1 MLEKI
6 RDGSQ
11 NAIAKGILVLVIL
24 SFAFAG
30 VSSYLGSSREAPAAS
45 VNGDNITK
53 SQLEQAFQNEKARME
68 QQMGEMFAALS
79 ADDNYLRSLKQGV
92 LDRLVAEKLMDQAAK
107 SMGLRI
113 SDEQIKQAILNEP
126 SFQTDGKFDN
136 ERYLAIL
143 SQMGYKTNS
152 FRDMMRVDM
161 TRRQLIN
168 SLVSS
173 EFVLPGESAAIG
185 KLQAQTRDLRF
196 QLVDAEP
203 FVAGISVSD
212 EEAQKFYDANQD
224 QFMTPELVSLEY
236 VALNA
241 ADLAKDI
248 SVSDEEAKSY
258 YDEHSEQYRTA
269 EKRLAAHILV
279 EFGDDEA
286 AAKAKA
292 EALHK
297 QLDAGADFAELA
309 KKESADSFS
318 GAQGGQLDWFEQG
331 VMDPAFDG
339 ALFALQK
346 GQYSDVVKSDF
357 GFHIVKLLDIQGGEQ
372 ASFESVKDKILA
384 QLKEKQAV
392 DKYYGLQQKLADTSY
407 EVPDT
412 LAEAAKAIGAEV
424 KSTELF
430 AREAAPA
437 VVNNPEVLKA
447 AFSDAVLH
455 SGMNSE
461 LVELAPNSVM
471 VVRVKEHKDAGTKAF
486 AEAKAD
492 ITARL
497 TQEKAN
503 EAASA
508 KAQELLSKFNAGETL
523 ELQAKA
529 GVARYGRD
537 LDPSI
542 VNKAFQMAVGA
553 ADTVSLASGYA
564 LVVLDKINEP
574 ATVDEATQKALASRM
589 ASQNTEA
596 AYRALIDSL
605 KAKADISYSAL

>member
-11 NAIAKGILVLVIL
+11 SAIAKGILVLVIL

-45 VNGDNITK
+45 VNGEDISKNE
-53 SQLEQAFQNEKARME
+53 LEQAFQNEKARME

-92 LDRLVAEKLMDQAAK
+92 LDRLVAEKLMDQTAK
-107 SMGLRI
+107 RMGLRI
-113 SDEQIKQAILNEP
+113 SDEQIKQAIINEP
-126 SFQTDGKFDN
+126 AFQTDGKFDN
-136 ERYLAIL
+136 DRYLAIL

-168 SLVSS
+168 GLVGS
-173 EFVLPGESAAIG
+173 EFVLPGESTEIA
-185 KLQAQTRDLRF
+185 KLQAQTRDVRF
-196 QLVDAEP
+196 QMVDAEP

-212 EEAQKFYDANQD
+212 EDAKGFYDANQD

-241 ADLAKDI
+241 ADLAAAI
-248 SVSDEEAKSY
+248 SVSDDEAKGY
-258 YDEHSEQYRTA
+258 YDEHQGQYRTA

-279 EFGDDEA
+279 GFGDDEA

-292 EALHK
+292 EALHQ
-297 QLDAGADFAELA
+297 QLVSGADFAELA
-309 KKESADSFS
+309 KKESEDTFS

-346 GQYSDVVKSDF
+346 GQYSEVVKSDF
-357 GFHIVKLLDIQGGEQ
+357 GFHIVKLLDVQGGEQ

-392 DKYYGLQQKLADTSY
+392 DQYYGLHQKLADTSY
-407 EVPDT
+407 EVPDS
-412 LAEAAKAIGAEV
+412 LAEAAKAIGAGV
-424 KSTELF
+424 KATELF
-430 AREAAPA
+430 ARDMAPA
-437 VVNNPEVLKA
+437 AVNFPEVLKA

-461 LVELAPNSVM
+461 VVEVAPNSVM
-471 VVRVKEHKDAGTKAF
+471 VVRVKEHKEAGTQPF
-486 AEAKAD
+486 EEAKAD
-492 ITARL
+492 IIARL

-508 KAQELLSKFNAGETL
+508 KAQELLSKFNAGEAL
-523 ELQAKA
+523 ELETKA
-529 GVARYGRD
+529 GVARYSRE

-564 LVVLDKINEP
+564 LVVLDKINE
-574 ATVDEATQKALASRM
+574 ASSVDEATQKALASRM

-605 KAKADISYSAL
+605 KANAEISYSAL

>member
-11 NAIAKGILVLVIL
+11 SAIAKGILVLVIL

-30 VSSYLGSSREAPAAS
+30 VSSYLGSTQEAPAAS
-45 VNGDNITK
+45 VNGEDISKNE
-53 SQLEQAFQNEKARME
+53 LEQAFQNEKARME

-92 LDRLVAEKLMDQAAK
+92 LDRLVAEKLMDQTAK
-107 SMGLRI
+107 RMGLRI
-113 SDEQIKQAILNEP
+113 SDEQIKQAIMNEP
-126 SFQTDGKFDN
+126 AFQTDGKFDN
-136 ERYLAIL
+136 DRYLAIL

-168 SLVSS
+168 GLVGS
-173 EFVLPGESAAIG
+173 EFVLPGESTEIA
-185 KLQAQTRDLRF
+185 KLQAQTRDVRF
-196 QLVDAEP
+196 QMVDAEP

-212 EEAQKFYDANQD
+212 EDAKGFYDANQD

-241 ADLAKDI
+241 ADFAADI
-248 SVSDEEAKSY
+248 SVSDDEAKGY
-258 YDEHSEQYRTA
+258 YDEHQGQYRTA

-279 EFGDDEA
+279 GFGDDEA

-292 EALHK
+292 EALHQ
-297 QLDAGADFAELA
+297 QLVSGTDFAELA
-309 KKESADSFS
+309 KKESEDTFS

-339 ALFALQK
+339 ALFALEK
-346 GQYSDVVKSDF
+346 GQYSEVVKSDF
-357 GFHIVKLLDIQGGEQ
+357 GFHIVKLLDVQGGDQ

-392 DKYYGLQQKLADTSY
+392 DKYYGLQQKLADISY

-430 AREAAPA
+430 ARDMAPA
-437 VVNNPEVLKA
+437 ELNHPEVLKA

-461 LVELAPNSVM
+461 VVELAPNSVM
-471 VVRVKEHKDAGTKAF
+471 VVRVKEHKAAGTQPF
-486 AEAKAD
+486 DEAKAD
-492 ITARL
+492 IIARL

-503 EAASA
+503 EAAMA
-508 KAQELLSKFNAGETL
+508 KAQELLSKFNAGEAL
-523 ELQAKA
+523 ELETKA
-529 GVARYGRD
+529 AVARYSRE

-564 LVVLDKINEP
+564 LVVLDKINE
-574 ATVDEATQKALASRM
+574 ASSVDEATQKALASRM

-605 KAKADISYSAL
+605 KANAEISYSAL